1 MEFIEIII
9 LLLFC
14 GLSFLLGQRFSKD
27 PPAAQPIKLG
37 KYKSLKNQDEDDEEV

>member
-14 GLSFLLGQRFSKD
+14 GLSFLLGQKLTKD
-27 PPAAQPIKLG
+27 PPAAQLLKSG
-37 KYKSLKNQDEDDEEV
+37 KYKSLNDQDDDEEV